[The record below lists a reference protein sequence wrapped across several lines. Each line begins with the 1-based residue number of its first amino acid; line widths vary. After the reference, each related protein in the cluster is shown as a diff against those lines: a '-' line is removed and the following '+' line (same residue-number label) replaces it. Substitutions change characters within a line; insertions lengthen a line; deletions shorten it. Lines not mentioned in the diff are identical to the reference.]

1 MKMHPNRT
9 SLHPMPPLQAV
20 VKWCNQTG
28 EIAMSHR
35 RRRPT
40 NGWKMAA
47 ICTGLATVLAIP
59 VIVVYLSFISPFLS
73 VAVLPQPISFSATWD
88 YGQFMQRVEAGS
100 VESVN
105 ISNDRTVATATLEN
119 GDRVRVNL
127 PNDPD
132 LLSILNENDVAVAIV
147 PQSSIEPAP
156 LDASSS
162 RLSQFLAYLVP
173 LVAVIPIL
181 LVVLGLAFWLWVLVD
196 CVTQESD
203 QGNNKL
209 VWVIIILVMNW
220 VGALI
225 YFLIR
230 RPQRLNELGQ

>member
-1 MKMHPNRT
+1 
-9 SLHPMPPLQAV
+9 
-20 VKWCNQTG
+20 
-28 EIAMSHR
+28 
-35 RRRPT
+35 
-40 NGWKMAA
+40 
-47 ICTGLATVLAIP
+47 
-59 VIVVYLSFISPFLS
+59 
-73 VAVLPQPISFSATWD
+73 
-88 YGQFMQRVEAGS
+88 MQRVEAGS